1 MARKR
6 RLYTTI
12 YDTGHGYGEFNYYSE
27 YRNNSANNR
36 HSAYVEMKL
45 KFGASSKDYIII
57 ETYRTTT
64 Y

>member
-6 RLYTTI
+6 LYTAI
-12 YDTGHGYGEFNYYSE
+12 YDTGHGYGEFKYYSE
-27 YRNNSANNR
+27 YRNNSYNNR
-36 HSAYVEMKL
+36 HDAYRKMKL
-45 KFGASSKDYIII
+45 NFGASSKDYIII